1 MSGHGAPAEGQWE
14 IDPGLRV
21 AVVAARWHT
30 EVQEALVANAV
41 ARCAEAGIEAR
52 VIWVPGTFEIPAVV
66 RRLAE
71 RDHDA
76 VIALGTVVRGGTP
89 HFEYVCDSV
98 THALTLVPLETGV
111 AVGFGILTCDDDA
124 QAYDRSGLPGSRE
137 NKGREAAEAALATAT
152 ILARL

>member
-1 MSGHGAPAEGQWE
+1 
-14 IDPGLRV
+14 V
-21 AVVAARWHT
+21 AIVAARWHT

-41 ARCAEAGIEAR
+41 ARCAEAGIEPR

-71 RDHDA
+71 RGSNGRAGYDA